1 MPRCSSQV
9 ELAARDDG
17 GRCAFWRARRVSA
30 EREMR
35 QILIIG
41 LSYGITPILMAL
53 TILLAWWLAK
63 RGESDKR
70 GGAQ

>member
-1 MPRCSSQV
+1 
-9 ELAARDDG
+9 
-17 GRCAFWRARRVSA
+17 
-30 EREMR
+30 MR

-63 RGESDKR
+63 RGESDEQ
-70 GGAQ
+70 GGTQ

>member
-1 MPRCSSQV
+1 MV
-9 ELAARDDG
+9 ARDDG
-17 GRCAFWRARRVSA
+17 GRCAFWRARRVLA

-53 TILLAWWLAK
+53 TILLAWRLAK
-63 RGESDKR
+63 RGESDKH
-70 GGAQ
+70 

>member
-1 MPRCSSQV
+1 MV
-9 ELAARDDG
+9 ARDDG
-17 GRCAFWRARRVSA
+17 GRCAFWQARRVSA

-63 RGESDKR
+63 RRESDEQ
-70 GGAQ
+70 GGAE

>member
-1 MPRCSSQV
+1 MVAHDHDGRDLFCQ
-9 ELAARDDG
+9 ARHI
-17 GRCAFWRARRVSA
+17 SA

-63 RGESDKR
+63 RGESDEQE
-70 GGAQ
+70 GAQ

>member
-1 MPRCSSQV
+1 MV
-9 ELAARDDG
+9 ARDDG
-17 GRCAFWRARRVSA
+17 GRCAFWQARRVSA

-63 RGESDKR
+63 RAESDKQ